1 MTDRVI
7 RVTMD
12 SSGVTRGAKTAERGL
27 FGLEKSSARVSRGL
41 RSVAQAAAAFGLALG
56 VRELIQYVDTFQS
69 LQNRLR
75 VVTDS
80 SEELATVQQRLFEV
94 SQETR
99 TSFEATVGLFSRAS
113 IAADELGASQ
123 EELIQLVT
131 LSGQA
136 LAIQGGAAAESAG
149 ALRQLSQSFSSG
161 IVRGEEFNSILE
173 GAFPLAQA
181 AARGLDEAGGSVGRL
196 RTLVIEG
203 KVTSEEFFRA
213 LLAGGGQLEE
223 QFAQTTA
230 TLGQSFQVLQNSLL
244 LFVGG
249 LNEASGVGASAA
261 QGIISLARS
270 VDDLGKAFTGVLQP
284 EDDVSSGLQVFATA
298 ALVAARVVG
307 ALADSLTTVLT
318 TAFVSV
324 GEVIGGTIA
333 GLEQF
338 LRGNFSEASTIFDE
352 IGKDFTN
359 TFVNNFTE
367 LNEEL
372 VGDTSQLIES
382 LAELWNAGSR
392 DIVEAA
398 SGDLE
403 GGAAGAVSGDLE
415 QLKDAQEAVDEFLGT
430 LRQSEE
436 ELRLTRDEGEG
447 AAEAIRQY
455 REALA
460 LAAAEN
466 EIFGETSTTS
476 VQSDGFPMIS
486 GSGETSPTPEIEALR
501 IAFRE
506 MAEESIENQRALRE
520 EIEAAELSQTFE
532 EQIEALEEEIELLGA
547 SNEALAINAEIR
559 AIAAGATD
567 EQAAKIR
574 ELTETLLDEK
584 DALDNQLPTLTEF
597 FDDVRE
603 SAETT
608 LAGIIA
614 DPLQEGLDEVPF
626 KFAQLLQQLAA
637 EALAAEVFDILK
649 NLGGDGGGV
658 GGFLGFIGGLFGG
671 AQAGG
676 PVKGG
681 EPVLVGERGPEI
693 FVPPGSGNITP
704 NVAINQAAQAPP
716 MVNVIN
722 VTDPADIPS
731 GIETPE
737 GESAI
742 INVIQRNP
750 ESIRRLL
757 G

>member
-7 RVTMD
+7 RVRLD
-12 SSGVTRGAKTAERGL
+12 SSGVQRGVRGAERGL

-181 AARGLDEAGGSVGRL
+181 AARGLDAAGGSVGRL

-203 KVTSEEFFRA
+203 KVTSQEFFRA
-213 LLAGGGQLEE
+213 ILEGGGQLEE
-223 QFAQTTA
+223 QFAATTA
-230 TLGQSFQVLQNSLL
+230 TLGQSFTVLTNSLL

-249 LNEASGVGASAA
+249 INEATGAGTGAA
-261 QGIISLARS
+261 QGIIGLARS
-270 VDDLGKAFTGVLQP
+270 VDTLGKAFTGVLQP
-284 EDDVSSGLQVFATA
+284 EDDVSSGLQIFATA

-352 IGKDFTN
+352 IGKDFTD

-372 VGDTSQLIES
+372 IGDTSALIES
-382 LAELWNAGSR
+382 LAEIWSVGAR
-392 DIVEAA
+392 DIVDAA

-415 QLKDAQEAVDEFLGT
+415 QLTDAQEKIDDFLAT
-430 LRQSEE
+430 LRQAED
-436 ELRLTRDEGEG
+436 ELRITRDEGEG
-447 AAEAIRQY
+447 AAEGIRQY

-466 EIFGETSTTS
+466 EIFGETS
-476 VQSDGFPMIS
+476 
-486 GSGETSPTPEIEALR
+486 PTPELEALR

-506 MAEESIENQRALRE
+506 MAEESIMNQRLLRE
-520 EIEAAELSQTFE
+520 EIEAANLSQTFE
-532 EQIEALEEEIELLGA
+532 EQIAALEEEIELLGA
-547 SNEALAINAEIR
+547 SNEALAINAEFR
-559 AIAAGATD
+559 ALAAGATVQ
-567 EQAAKIR
+567 QAEKIR

-584 DALDNQLPTLTEF
+584 AALDDQLPTLSAF
-597 FDDVRE
+597 FDDVAE
-603 SAETT
+603 SAEQT
-608 LAGIIA
+608 LGGIIA
-614 DPLQEGLDEVPF
+614 DPLSEGLDEVPF

-637 EALAAEVFDILK
+637 DALAAEVFDILA
-649 NLGGDGGGV
+649 NLGGGGGGA

-676 PVKGG
+676 PVRGG

-737 GESAI
+737 GEAAI

>member
-181 AARGLDEAGGSVGRL
+181 AARGLDAAGGSVGRL

-213 LLAGGGQLEE
+213 ILEGGGQLEE

-352 IGKDFTN
+352 IGEDFTN

-372 VGDTSQLIES
+372 IGDTSQLIES

-415 QLKDAQEAVDEFLGT
+415 QLKDAQEAVDEFLAT

-466 EIFGETSTTS
+466 EIFG
-476 VQSDGFPMIS
+476 D
-486 GSGETSPTPEIEALR
+486 TSPTPEIEALR

-506 MAEESIENQRALRE
+506 MAEESIANQRALRE

-547 SNEALAINAEIR
+547 SNAAIAVNAEIR

-574 ELTETLLDEK
+574 ELTQTLLDEK

-649 NLGGDGGGV
+649 NLGGDSGA

-737 GESAI
+737 GEAAI